1 MVAEVNSQDVFSINT
16 RQTRAPE
23 KVGQVEPAR
32 PVQKLP
38 GDGNRLPPENHQDT
52 AETKDIDDAVQDLN
66 KHVQSSHLELQF
78 SIDKDSG
85 HTVIE
90 VLDINTKEV
99 IRKIPNEEVL
109 KFARLLNEGADL
121 ELINTYI

>member
-1 MVAEVNSQDVFSINT
+1 MVAEVNFQDVFSINT

-38 GDGNRLPPENHQDT
+38 GDGNRLPPENHQDK